1 MVYEESLL
9 SSLLLYGSCL
19 FVDVCMCM
27 MYGVC
32 EGSETGYFGGVRSG
46 DSTLTLNRRFV
57 ELVS

>member
-1 MVYEESLL
+1 MVCEESLL

-32 EGSETGYFGGVRSG
+32 EGSETGYFGGG
-46 DSTLTLNRRFV
+46 EGRRPDLDI
-57 ELVS
+57 EP